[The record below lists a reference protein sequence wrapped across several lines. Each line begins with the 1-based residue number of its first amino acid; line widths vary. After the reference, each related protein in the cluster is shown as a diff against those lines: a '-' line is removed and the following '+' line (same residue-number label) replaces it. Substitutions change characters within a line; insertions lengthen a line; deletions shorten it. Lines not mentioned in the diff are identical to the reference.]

1 MERIKKK
8 DDDNFKLYIWIS
20 DYDKISKYQLMSKT
34 IPERKETFNKIL
46 LNYLNEKNKEYCEKN
61 SMEYFT
67 TVWNP
72 LFEPN
77 EVPFPDP
84 FKLPQIPKPSLK
96 PSIEKTMINLE
107 EEMKEEEKKMK
118 DKVEIPELL
127 KDYSEEFKQNY
138 IREQIRIRC
147 NERFTQNRRK
157 IEENNLLLK
166 IMDIIQSMA
175 LNGDTVNEVR
185 TLCNKVLQQLSHA
198 KAVDV
203 IKNDIKELCELLPE
217 WGTII
222 SFNGKQIFKCIDA
235 RNKNGHRAKLMEIIK
250 KRNEELN

>member
-1 MERIKKK
+1 
-8 DDDNFKLYIWIS
+8 
-20 DYDKISKYQLMSKT
+20 MSKT

-46 LNYLNEKNKEYCEKN
+46 LNYLSEKNKEYCEN
-61 SMEYFT
+61 NNIEYLT
-67 TVWNP
+67 TIWNP
-72 LFEPN
+72 FFKPD
-77 EVPFPDP
+77 EVPFPEP
-84 FKLPQIPKPSLK
+84 YKLPQIPKPSLK

-107 EEMKEEEKKMK
+107 EEIEEEEKKMK
-118 DKVEIPELL
+118 DKIEIPELL

-147 NERFTQNRRK
+147 NERFAENRKK

-175 LNGDTVNEVR
+175 LNGDTVNEIH
-185 TLCNKVLQQLSHA
+185 TLLNKVLQQLPRA
-198 KAVDV
+198 KNGEI
-203 IKNDIKELCELLPE
+203 IKNDIKELCDLLPE

-250 KRNEELN
+250 KRNEGLN